1 MQDETRVR
9 PNLSSPPA
17 AVFPYPVLA
26 VLAPPCRIGA
36 RRVARA
42 PSHHLELVVSHDVR
56 EHSHTFIHLTLS
68 LATLCAST
76 RLTCH
81 AFLQARPVT
90 VGFAAQENKEVC
102 A

>member
-42 PSHHLELVVSHDVR
+42 PSHHLELVVSHDV
-56 EHSHTFIHLTLS
+56 SASTLTLS
-68 LATLCAST
+68 STLLYRWRRC
-76 RLTCH
+76 
-81 AFLQARPVT
+81 ARPH
-90 VGFAAQENKEVC
+90 A
-102 A
+102 